1 MADAT
6 APVDGLEAPAP
17 AGEDAAMDE
26 EQAVRGTR
34 ERERAAAAACARQ
47 RPPPPPLPTRL
58 RPVSLPLSH
67 TPIPRPQEL
76 EAMKARLAAMEK
88 EQAALRGGEEVSGRR
103 D

>member
-47 RPPPPPLPTRL
+47 RPPPPLSPRVCVLSPSLSLTHPSLAHRSW
-58 RPVSLPLSH
+58 RP
-67 TPIPRPQEL
+67 
-76 EAMKARLAAMEK
+76 
-88 EQAALRGGEEVSGRR
+88 
-103 D
+103 